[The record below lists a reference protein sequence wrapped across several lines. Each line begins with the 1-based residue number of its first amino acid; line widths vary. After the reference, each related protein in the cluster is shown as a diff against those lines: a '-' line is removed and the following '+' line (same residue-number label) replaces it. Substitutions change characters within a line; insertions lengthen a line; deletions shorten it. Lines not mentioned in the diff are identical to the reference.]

1 MKWPKAYCKAS
12 KCVKIS
18 FLEKK
23 KKKNY
28 YGKSRYD
35 SLLAYI
41 NVNESDRASTKSS
54 IGKESFS
61 HISVGI

>member
-1 MKWPKAYCKAS
+1 MRKNQ
-12 KCVKIS
+12 
-18 FLEKK
+18 FLRRKK
-23 KKKNY
+23 KRRIKIIY
-28 YGKSRYD
+28 YRKSRYD

-41 NVNESDRASTKSS
+41 NVNESDSESDRASTKSS